1 MLSATVLTLC
11 MASMAYYEARGEG
24 IDGMTAVMEVAMHR
38 AESPRYPDDV
48 CAVVKQNKQF
58 SAFNAGYKME
68 VNQELL
74 DILPLAWKVYRKKI
88 DNIPDDVLHYHA
100 KSVSPK
106 WATKGILVAT
116 IENHKFYSNIK

>member
-38 AESPRYPDDV
+38 AESPRYPNEV
-48 CAVVKQNKQF
+48 CAVVKQDRQF
-58 SAFNAGYKME
+58 SAFNDGYKME

-74 DILPLAWKVYRKKI
+74 DILPYAWKVYRGAI
-88 DNIPDDVLHYHA
+88 DNIPDTVLHYHA
-100 KSVSPK
+100 KSVNPK
-106 WATKGILVAT
+106 WASTGVLVST
-116 IENHKFYSNIK
+116 INNHMYYSGVR